1 MIKTH
6 PLSSIGLDEAKRF
19 QFRLVDSVTRA
30 FPGSE
35 VLSMGDSGLRR
46 DLHKPLATSRVESV
60 IADFFGVER
69 AVLVQGAGTGA
80 LRSAFMSAFPA
91 RSRVLVHDAP
101 VYPTTATTLE
111 SMATELV
118 RADYNDLGALEAAL
132 KREKPAAAI
141 VQLARQK
148 IDDSY
153 SHEAVIAL
161 IKRVS
166 PETVVITDDNYAVMK
181 VERIGAQCG
190 ADLSAFSLFK
200 LLGPEG
206 VGCVVGKRRYVEVI
220 EKQNYSGG
228 TQVQGHQAMAALRG
242 LIQAPVALAIQS
254 GVVEELA
261 ERLSKG
267 EVGGVKGALAR
278 EASGSRRRV
287 GVVPPEAT
295 NIDYHFELGE
305 LLPAGTPLVM
315 AFRTQVFVTRSRVV
329 PVEGISTGKPR
340 IAGIFDSQGGLV
352 AEGEAI

>member
-1 MIKTH
+1 
-6 PLSSIGLDEAKRF
+6 
-19 QFRLVDSVTRA
+19 
-30 FPGSE
+30 
-35 VLSMGDSGLRR
+35 
-46 DLHKPLATSRVESV
+46 
-60 IADFFGVER
+60 
-69 AVLVQGAGTGA
+69 
-80 LRSAFMSAFPA
+80 
-91 RSRVLVHDAP
+91 
-101 VYPTTATTLE
+101 
-111 SMATELV
+111 MATELV
-118 RADYNDLGALEAAL
+118 KADYNDLGALEAAL
-132 KREKPAAAI
+132 KREKPVAAI

-153 SHEAVIAL
+153 SHEEVITL

-166 PETVVITDDNYAVMK
+166 PGTVVITDDNYAVMK

-267 EVGGVKGALAR
+267 EVRGVKGAFIANAQSKVLIVELERNNAEAVIAEAEKLGAAPWPVGSESYHEFVPMFYRVSGTFRASDPSLELRMIRVNPMRSGPETVMRILA
-278 EASGSRRRV
+278 EA
-287 GVVPPEAT
+287 
-295 NIDYHFELGE
+295 
-305 LLPAGTPLVM
+305 M
-315 AFRTQVFVTRSRVV
+315 AAVAK
-329 PVEGISTGKPR
+329 EGK
-340 IAGIFDSQGGLV
+340 
-352 AEGEAI
+352 